1 MWWTCIYCK
10 NIDKTLYE
18 YENSWVENC
27 HDKYTKNEKD
37 LNCEYNSDEC
47 YYEKYINDMTVNQ
60 LELNVEQIG
69 NNYSNY
75 YTQSNQI
82 VIIKNTSKT
91 Y

>member
-1 MWWTCIYCK
+1 MKILVLK
-10 NIDKTLYE
+10 IVLINIKI
-18 YENSWVENC
+18 
-27 HDKYTKNEKD
+27 NEKD
-37 LNCEYNSDEC
+37 LICEYNSDEC
-47 YYEKYINDMTVNQ
+47 YYEKNDMTVNQ

>member
-1 MWWTCIYCK
+1 
-10 NIDKTLYE
+10 
-18 YENSWVENC
+18 
-27 HDKYTKNEKD
+27 
-37 LNCEYNSDEC
+37 
-47 YYEKYINDMTVNQ
+47 MTVNQ

-82 VIIKNTSKT
+82 VIIKNISKT